1 MIVYH
6 LTPHFNST
14 IPPNCSECQTQMRL
28 FGIEPEEPGHELHS
42 YACPH
47 CQRIKTAVRPLFH

>member
-6 LTPHFNST
+6 LTPHFDS
-14 IPPNCSECQTQMRL
+14 PTQLSRVPDADEA